1 MEFEWDREKSLR
13 NLDKHG
19 IDFEKAKGL
28 WNDVERVEI
37 KTPYPLEDRYVLI
50 GKLDNQLWSAIYTI
64 RGGAIRLISVRRS
77 RKREVRLY
85 EQEKTGEK

>member
-1 MEFEWDREKSLR
+1 LR

-37 KTPYPLEDRYVLI
+37 KTAYPLEDRYVLI
-50 GKLDNQLWSAIYTI
+50 GKLDNQLWSAIYAI
-64 RGGAIRLISVRRS
+64 RGRAIRLISVRRS